1 MRSGVLWLG
10 RQGQPPLTGPLGKM
24 TSEPKEREWESQGRE
39 EVGGRQGLHMGG
51 PGRGL
56 EGSGRHWAESGEG
69 WTGAG
74 GGELVLVREGLGS
87 VLGINWGPSWRCGKL
102 GWVGQ
107 AVETGRGLVQ
117 TNRGVVGREGP
128 GASSTAVGGA
138 EQPAG
143 PALKPSIQAGSR
155 SPGGC
160 QGLGKHQ
167 AGCLC
172 RG

>member
-1 MRSGVLWLG
+1 MGVSGTG
-10 RQGQPPLTGPLGKM
+10 R
-24 TSEPKEREWESQGRE
+24 
-39 EVGGRQGLHMGG
+39 GGRQARTPHGG
-51 PGRGL
+51 PWEGPGGQREALGREWRGVD
-56 EGSGRHWAESGEG
+56 G
-69 WTGAG
+69 GAG